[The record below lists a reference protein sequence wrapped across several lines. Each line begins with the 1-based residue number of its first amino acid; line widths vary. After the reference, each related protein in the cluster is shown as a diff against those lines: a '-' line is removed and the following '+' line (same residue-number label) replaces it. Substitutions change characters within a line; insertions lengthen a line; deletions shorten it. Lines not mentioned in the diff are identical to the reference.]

1 VVSPA
6 CHPRATVLGCGS
18 VDTLLLAAGGLAVG
32 SAAARS
38 QENLSLPLFLS
49 LSPSRVSLDGSAA
62 GTPLLRRST
71 LARGI
76 PIEQYYGTAVQL
88 YSCTAV
94 RTYDPLVLATVH
106 STPPLRPASCP
117 LDLLPAAANGSF
129 DSLPPAATTILR
141 HSLASY
147 PPPPSSTLSVL
158 RAKVPLS
165 SERGRAAGCWC
176 GAGGG
181 ARGAPYRNDILQ

>member
-1 VVSPA
+1 MAQQQELP
-6 CHPRATVLGCGS
+6 CC
-18 VDTLLLAAGGLAVG
+18 VDQLWLEEFLL
-32 SAAARS
+32 
-38 QENLSLPLFLS
+38 N
-49 LSPSRVSLDGSAA
+49 
-62 GTPLLRRST
+62 ST
-71 LARGI
+71 
-76 PIEQYYGTAVQL
+76 TVQL
-88 YSCTAV
+88 YSCTYSCTAV

-147 PPPPSSTLSVL
+147 PPPPLLHTFST
-158 RAKVPLS
+158 A
-165 SERGRAAGCWC
+165 SESASLLGERPRCGMLVWC
-176 GAGGG
+176 GGG